1 MIGDSEFRTKNF
13 TESAWKQS
21 APVKVTG
28 SVVGRVEVGYLE
40 ERPEESEGPFLKEER
55 LLIDAIAKRLGRIA
69 ERKRAEEELKESE
82 EGLRIASQIASDV
95 VYERDLQ
102 TGIATFYGDIDS
114 HLGYG
119 PGEYPR
125 TMEGWREHVHPED
138 LAWIDRQSIDQI
150 EPGVPHSVEYRMRK
164 KDGTYMTWW
173 DRIIL
178 IRDEETGKP
187 IKFIGVATDIT
198 ERKRAEEELRQ
209 SEEKF
214 AKAFHSSPDPI
225 SITTLKEGRYLDV
238 NDSFLHATGY
248 RPDEVIGRTT
258 LELGLWARSEESGRV
273 IRMVQTKGRVSNLE
287 LDFRMKSGQI
297 RTGLVSSCNSKRY
310 DVYCLHGR
318 ESKSNYLD
326 GGRAPATGIVDSQ
339 RNHGAAPCATGP
351 HRTGSSGGKDDQGD
365 CP

>member
-1 MIGDSEFRTKNF
+1 MTPSKKRYTSESYAEHRKRLEKRHRGEYVPSNYEIGIVRKDGEIRHLEVFRKEVLWNGKTQFQVLYNDITARKRAEHQLRERMKELRAFYSLAEITQREGITLDELYQECADTLPESWQYPEIAYASIVIGDSEFRTKNF

-95 VYERDLQ
+95 VYKRDLQ

-119 PGEYPR
+119 HGEYPR

-164 KDGTYMTWW
+164 KDGTYMTW
-173 DRIIL
+173 
-178 IRDEETGKP
+178 
-187 IKFIGVATDIT
+187 
-198 ERKRAEEELRQ
+198 
-209 SEEKF
+209 
-214 AKAFHSSPDPI
+214 
-225 SITTLKEGRYLDV
+225 
-238 NDSFLHATGY
+238 
-248 RPDEVIGRTT
+248 
-258 LELGLWARSEESGRV
+258 
-273 IRMVQTKGRVSNLE
+273 
-287 LDFRMKSGQI
+287 
-297 RTGLVSSCNSKRY
+297 
-310 DVYCLHGR
+310 
-318 ESKSNYLD
+318 
-326 GGRAPATGIVDSQ
+326 
-339 RNHGAAPCATGP
+339 
-351 HRTGSSGGKDDQGD
+351 
-365 CP
+365 

>member
-1 MIGDSEFRTKNF
+1 VIGDSEFRTKNF

-69 ERKRAEEELKESE
+69 
-82 EGLRIASQIASDV
+82 
-95 VYERDLQ
+95 
-102 TGIATFYGDIDS
+102 
-114 HLGYG
+114 
-119 PGEYPR
+119 
-125 TMEGWREHVHPED
+125 
-138 LAWIDRQSIDQI
+138 
-150 EPGVPHSVEYRMRK
+150 
-164 KDGTYMTWW
+164 
-173 DRIIL
+173 
-178 IRDEETGKP
+178 
-187 IKFIGVATDIT
+187 

-365 CP
+365 RP